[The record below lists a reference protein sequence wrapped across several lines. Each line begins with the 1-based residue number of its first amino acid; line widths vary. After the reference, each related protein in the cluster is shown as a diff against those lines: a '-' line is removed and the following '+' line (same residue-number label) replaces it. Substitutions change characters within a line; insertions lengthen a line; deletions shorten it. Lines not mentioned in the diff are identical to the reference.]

1 MRTPEAG
8 GGSAGSEGPIF
19 SDPTGSQDRCLGA
32 VCETPALPPQPDVP
46 FLGDAGDGWLR
57 LIEAD
62 WALGPQTE
70 GYRCIRQTMT
80 RDVYVTAFA
89 PLVPTGTHHTVLEV
103 HRSSVEP
110 DGVTVCGVTAGGE
123 RRLQGAG
130 AGTQPTPLPDG
141 VAMKIGAG
149 EQLLMNLHLFNATN
163 DVLRGT
169 SGMRIKVA
177 AQEQVKYE
185 AEVRL
190 MGPLTLQIPR
200 GQVTQGGS
208 CKFGSPATVFSV
220 APHMHQLGV
229 HAKVVAH
236 SSIGGDRV
244 LLDMPYEFTHQ
255 LVYPI
260 APVQLAAG
268 DSISVECTYLNTT
281 DRTVSWGDSTLS
293 EMCFASVGAYP
304 STNSDGMPC
313 WN

>member
-1 MRTPEAG
+1 MRAPEAG
-8 GGSAGSEGPIF
+8 GGGS
-19 SDPTGSQDRCLGA
+19 SDGTLPPETGSQDRCLGA
-32 VCETPALPPQPDVP
+32 VCGTPELPAQPDVP
-46 FLGDAGDGWLR
+46 LLGDAGDGWLR

-70 GYRCIRQTMT
+70 GYRCLRKTLTQ
-80 RDVYVTAFA
+80 DVYVTAFA
-89 PLVPTGTHHTVLEV
+89 PLIPTGTHHTVLEV
-103 HRSSVEP
+103 HRSSDAP

-130 AGTQPTPLPDG
+130 AGTQPTPLPEG
-141 VAMKIGAG
+141 VAMKIAAG

-177 AQEQVKYE
+177 TKDQVKYE

-200 GQVTQGGS
+200 GQVTQSGS
-208 CKFGSPATVFSV
+208 CKFGSAATIFSV

-236 SSIGGDRV
+236 RAIGGDQV

-260 APVQLAAG
+260 AQMQLAAG

-281 DRTVSWGDSTLS
+281 DRTVSWGDSSLS

-304 STNSDGMPC
+304 STNTGGLPC
-313 WN
+313 SN